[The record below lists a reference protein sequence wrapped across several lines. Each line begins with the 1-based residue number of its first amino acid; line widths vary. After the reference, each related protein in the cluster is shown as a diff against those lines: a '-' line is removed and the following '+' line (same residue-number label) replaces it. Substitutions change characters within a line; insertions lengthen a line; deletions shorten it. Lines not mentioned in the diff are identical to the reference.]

1 MITEALKSRKEDA
14 SEELDKL
21 ILDVFEQSI
30 DLLKTHKSNET
41 RASIINDATLQGLLD
56 NIRVILTEVKGI
68 KEVQEKVVC
77 VLLERQLLEEL
88 FYNCLFYQQGQSE
101 KYNQQD
107 TLVDG
112 RASCKCVTEL
122 TVKAGFKVLKAYLAL
137 IDPAET
143 AAFLEAYIA
152 PLVKDVERP
161 KKWRHLPSSKSRIE
175 KHVGIV
181 NLGFIP

>member
-1 MITEALKSRKEDA
+1 M
-14 SEELDKL
+14 
-21 ILDVFEQSI
+21 
-30 DLLKTHKSNET
+30 
-41 RASIINDATLQGLLD
+41 
-56 NIRVILTEVKGI
+56 
-68 KEVQEKVVC
+68 
-77 VLLERQLLEEL
+77 
-88 FYNCLFYQQGQSE
+88 
-101 KYNQQD
+101 QD

-143 AAFLEAYIA
+143 AAFLETYIA

-175 KHVGIV
+175 TCWNSKPRLHLLHDLHASTALHGPTV
-181 NLGFIP
+181 

>member
-88 FYNCLFYQQGQSE
+88 FYNCLFYQ
-101 KYNQQD
+101 
-107 TLVDG
+107 
-112 RASCKCVTEL
+112 
-122 TVKAGFKVLKAYLAL
+122 
-137 IDPAET
+137 
-143 AAFLEAYIA
+143 
-152 PLVKDVERP
+152 
-161 KKWRHLPSSKSRIE
+161 
-175 KHVGIV
+175 
-181 NLGFIP
+181 